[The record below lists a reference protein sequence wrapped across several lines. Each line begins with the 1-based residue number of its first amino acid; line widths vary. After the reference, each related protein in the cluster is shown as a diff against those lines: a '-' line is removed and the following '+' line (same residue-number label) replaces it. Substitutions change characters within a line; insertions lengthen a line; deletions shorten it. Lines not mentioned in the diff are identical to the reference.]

1 MKKILS
7 VLALFFAFTS
17 MAFAAI
23 NLNTASKEEL
33 DSVKGI
39 GPAKAQAIID
49 YRTKNGSF
57 KSVDD
62 LKNVKGFGDKTVAK
76 MRSDLSVSGA
86 NTVNK
91 EEKPSKADNK
101 MTKEDKK
108 ADKKAGKETK
118 EVAVKEDK
126 KADKKAGK
134 ETKEAVAKDG
144 AKTDKKAD
152 KKGELQRQRKLKR
165 KRLVMPRKLKR
176 KPQRPRR
183 KLTKKPKQPTKSKQQ
198 PSLSKSSPFGESRTG
213 LLFLHIQ
220 NRQVTAVCCC

>member
-1 MKKILS
+1 MKRILS
-7 VLALFFAFTS
+7 VIALFFAFTS

-76 MRSDLSVSGA
+76 MRSELSVSGA
-86 NTVNK
+86 STVNK

-101 MTKEDKK
+101 MAKEDKKAVKETKEVAAKEVAAKEDKK
-108 ADKKAGKETK
+108 ADKKAEKETK
-118 EVAVKEDK
+118 DA
-126 KADKKAGK
+126 A
-134 ETKEAVAKDG
+134 AKDG
-144 AKTDKKAD
+144 AKVDKKAEKKAAADAKKAEKKAAADAKKAEKEAAKAKKKAD
-152 KKGELQRQRKLKR
+152 KEAKAAD
-165 KRLVMPRKLKR
+165 
-176 KPQRPRR
+176 
-183 KLTKKPKQPTKSKQQ
+183 KK
-198 PSLSKSSPFGESRTG
+198 
-213 LLFLHIQ
+213 
-220 NRQVTAVCCC
+220 

>member
-7 VLALFFAFTS
+7 VLAMFFAFTS

-76 MRSDLSVSGA
+76 MRSELSVSGA
-86 NTVNK
+86 STVNK

-101 MTKEDKK
+101 MAKEDKK

-118 EVAVKEDK
+118 EVAAKEGK
-126 KADKKAGK
+126 KADAKAEK
-134 ETKEAVAKDG
+134 ETKDSAAKDG

-152 KKGELQRQRKLKR
+152 KKAAAEA
-165 KRLVMPRKLKR
+165 
-176 KPQRPRR
+176 
-183 KLTKKPKQPTKSKQQ
+183 KKAEKEAKKA
-198 PSLSKSSPFGESRTG
+198 KKKADKE
-213 LLFLHIQ
+213 
-220 NRQVTAVCCC
+220 AKAADKK

>member
-7 VLALFFAFTS
+7 VLVMFFAFTS

-76 MRSDLSVSGA
+76 MRSELSVSGA

-101 MTKEDKK
+101 MAKE
-108 ADKKAGKETK
+108 DKKAGKETK
-118 EVAVKEDK
+118 EAAVKEDK
-126 KADKKAGK
+126 KADKKAEK

-144 AKTDKKAD
+144 AKSDKKAD
-152 KKGELQRQRKLKR
+152 KKAAAEA
-165 KRLVMPRKLKR
+165 
-176 KPQRPRR
+176 
-183 KLTKKPKQPTKSKQQ
+183 KKAEKKAASEAKKAEKEAKKAKQKADKEA
-198 PSLSKSSPFGESRTG
+198 K
-213 LLFLHIQ
+213 
-220 NRQVTAVCCC
+220 AADKK